1 MVINKPA
8 RAGTLESS
16 DIYITVQPNQGQG
29 IEIQLD
35 SIVLKQFG
43 QQIENVMRQTL
54 NDFQIRDIKIIANDR
69 GALDYTIRARLET
82 AIKRAI

>member
-1 MVINKPA
+1 MVIDKPA

-16 DIYITVQPNQGQG
+16 DIYIMVQPNQGQG

-43 QQIENVMRQTL
+43 KQIENVMRQTL
-54 NDFQIRDIKIIANDR
+54 KDLEIEDIKIIANDR

-82 AIKRAI
+82 AINRAN